1 MVIVYGMV
9 IGILLSLGAGLL
21 WSWLRRRRT
30 GRSMDGEPAVGQH
43 EDLLIIF
50 LTLAAFGL
58 GAFLTY
64 VLLSIRM

>member
-1 MVIVYGMV
+1 MVIVYGIV

-21 WSWLRRRRT
+21 WSWLRRRGT
-30 GRSMDGEPAVGQH
+30 GPSAGGEPTIGMRD
-43 EDLLIIF
+43 DLLIIF

-64 VLLSIRM
+64 MLLSIRM